1 MNALTGIDKIDNI
14 DNIEE
19 MVTTMALLKISTKG
33 PATLDEMKAKVKE
46 TLQSSQKKS
55 SWTAKEVRTVQHLF
69 KIWTTSKL
77 NLQTTFSV
85 QWQKYLDVTFDKL

>member
-1 MNALTGIDKIDNI
+1 MNALTGIDKIDDI
-14 DNIEE
+14 VE
-19 MVTTMALLKISTKG
+19 MVTTMEILEISTKG
-33 PATLDEMKAKVKE
+33 LATLDEMKAKVKE

-55 SWTAKEVRTVQHLF
+55 SWTAKEVRTVQYLF

-85 QWQKYLDVTFDKL
+85 QRQKYLDVTFDKW

>member
-1 MNALTGIDKIDNI
+1 MNALTCIDKIDNI
-14 DNIEE
+14 VE
-19 MVTTMALLKISTKG
+19 METTMALLKISTKG
-33 PATLDEMKAKVKE
+33 LATLDEMKAKVKE

-55 SWTAKEVRTVQHLF
+55 SWTAKEVRTIQYLF

-85 QWQKYLDVTFDKL
+85 QWQTYLDVTFDKW